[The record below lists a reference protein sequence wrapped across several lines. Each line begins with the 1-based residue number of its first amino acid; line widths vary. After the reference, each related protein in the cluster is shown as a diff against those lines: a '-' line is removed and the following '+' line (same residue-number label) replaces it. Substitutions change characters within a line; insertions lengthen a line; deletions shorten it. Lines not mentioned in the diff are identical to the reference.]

1 MLKYFNIL
9 IDGKSF
15 FDLPL
20 KNEEEVYKKVI
31 EISKT
36 NVYTT
41 GDLLDFAY
49 SKKYRLIST
58 DLSKQ
63 TKLKDPQQISFI
75 RKLENQAHG
84 STKFFIIEKS
94 EETTYKN
101 SGNI

>member
-1 MLKYFNIL
+1 MKKKFTKKLLRSVKLTSTQLVIYWIL
-9 IDGKSF
+9 LIQ
-15 FDLPL
+15 
-20 KNEEEVYKKVI
+20 
-31 EISKT
+31 
-36 NVYTT
+36 
-41 GDLLDFAY
+41 
-49 SKKYRLIST
+49 KKYRLNST

-101 SGNI
+101 SGNIW